1 MQTVK
6 IDLDA
11 GIAHKLEAFAKL
23 LGSKEIL
30 LNEFF
35 EYHKERMAS
44 VIWHSF
50 NQITKQGFVKLFKSH
65 KDGFLDGQ
73 QLRDFVYVK
82 DVVQVI
88 HWLMQHS
95 IQVENGLY
103 NLGTGKA
110 RSFECL
116 ANATFSGLNK
126 EANIEYIDM
135 PLDIRDKYQYFTE
148 ARMQKWLAAGMS
160 APKWN
165 LELAIEDYVK
175 NYLLPGEV
183 LF

>member
-1 MQTVK
+1 
-6 IDLDA
+6 
-11 GIAHKLEAFAKL
+11 
-23 LGSKEIL
+23 
-30 LNEFF
+30 
-35 EYHKERMAS
+35 MAS

-50 NQITKQGFVKLFKSH
+50 NQINKQGFVKLFKSH
-65 KDGFLDGQ
+65 KNGFLDGQ

-88 HWLMQHS
+88 LWLMQHS

-110 RSFECL
+110 RSFESL

-148 ARMQKWLAAGMS
+148 ANMS
-160 APKWN
+160 KLVAQGYPYDFTS
-165 LELAIEDYVK
+165 LEDGVQDYVA
-175 NYLLPGEV
+175 NYLNKSLSIY
-183 LF
+183 